1 MQLLDFVTITGTF
14 SAIIAVAGW
23 WLKSRLETSIKH
35 EYDRLLEAYKLEQ
48 KRSEVL
54 HTERLAAFKELS
66 AKLIVL
72 RRYCKARSAEI
83 RNQSEF
89 EPRTE
94 SLSDNENKSLL
105 CHYEEVSKGLDEKEL
120 FISVQSRDR
129 FHDLFKQM
137 SLGFNLELYLAA
149 GESAIDLNAHE
160 LYYSVV
166 EKINA
171 ILESLYSDLGFPAQT
186 YKEKI

>member
-1 MQLLDFVTITGTF
+1 MTFLDYATIGGTF

-35 EYDRLLEAYKLEQ
+35 EYDRLLEAYKSEQ

-54 HTERLAAFKELS
+54 HAERLTAFKELS
-66 AKLIVL
+66 AKLIAL

-83 RNQSEF
+83 RDQSEF

-94 SLSDNENKSLL
+94 SLSETEYKSLL
-105 CHYEEVSKGLDEKEL
+105 CHYEEICRGLEEREL
-120 FISVQSRDR
+120 FISEQSKTK
-129 FHDLFKQM
+129 FSNLFQQM

-149 GESAIDLNAHE
+149 GDSPEELTAYE
-160 LYYSVV
+160 LYDFVV
-166 EKINA
+166 IRINL
-171 ILESLYSDLGFPAQT
+171 ILDSLYNDLGFT
-186 YKEKI
+186 SHLV